1 MRVLVGCES
10 SGIVRDAMIA
20 LGHDAMSCDF
30 ADTERPGPHYKGD
43 VFEVIDYPWD
53 LGIFHFPC
61 TNTSVSGAR
70 WFKAK
75 RMAGLQQAGVALF
88 MRGWRAAAHI
98 PRIAFEHPVSVV
110 SSLFR
115 KPDQTIQ
122 PHQFWEGEPG
132 KGEVK
137 AICLWLRGLP
147 LLVPTTPAEPG
158 RHPACWLMG
167 PSETRATDRSRTFPG
182 IASAFASQ
190 WAGASKAY
198 EKRLQD
204 TACNS
209 SVEKQVA
216 ACNSKAVSAL

>member
-1 MRVLVGCES
+1 MGTVLIVRVLVGCES

-30 ADTERPGPHYKGD
+30 KPTEKPGPHYQGD
-43 VFEVIDYPWD
+43 VFDVIDYPWD

-70 WFKAK
+70 WFPAK
-75 RMAGLQQAGVALF
+75 RMDGRQQASVSLF
-88 MRGWRAAAHI
+88 MRGWRASAHI
-98 PRIAFEHPVSVV
+98 PRVAFEHPVSVI

-137 AICLWLRGLP
+137 AVCLWLRGLP
-147 LLVPTTPAEPG
+147 ALEATTPEELG

-167 PSETRATDRSRTFPG
+167 PSDTRAEDRSRTYPG

-190 WAGASKAY
+190 WAGDVR
-198 EKRLQD
+198 ERI
-204 TACNS
+204 
-209 SVEKQVA
+209 A
-216 ACNSKAVSAL
+216 A